1 MSENK
6 FIERLQGKGTEKSV
20 VEIKNTATSTM
31 FTNMPAGDSNGFNTY
46 SDHRGN
52 ATVVA
57 NGTMNWK
64 VDSLQTLT
72 PANIVNGNGEDFT
85 TSMATS
91 GAGLWIN
98 AEYTFP
104 STGDP
109 NHPVAMVFNPQ
120 TKWVLKVCGDNLLS
134 PTSNTI
140 DFTVLITFG
149 SNNIISKTF
158 TVAEQANKFCKEF
171 VIDFAES
178 NTNVIKAQG
187 LSSMKLQLLCGT
199 ADASANIYG
208 GMTVLTCLQR
218 KVEAVAISSTFANVE
233 EVLRD
238 GILPSD
244 YFNNQAYIAQVT
256 DGDTAYAVFQR
267 DGDEMLFVG
276 WNQPIPDQTGNS
288 GKFLTTDGSL
298 MSWEQLTISNIDG
311 LQDDLDDLQDQ
322 ITTNKGTMDNHIANT
337 SNPHQVTKAQVGLGN
352 VDNTSDLDKP
362 ISTATQTAL
371 DTKATPADITT
382 AVSTH
387 NSSNTAH
394 SNQFTPITSVIP
406 STATSSN
413 KLTDQNFVNSSI
425 ATNTANFIG
434 TFNSVADL
442 ENYSGTVTNNDYA
455 FVVGTDSAG
464 NTVYD
469 RYKYTTSTT
478 PASWIFEYELNNSS
492 FTAAQWAS
500 INSGITSGDVALIST
515 AVQPSD
521 LATVATSGSYND
533 LSNKPTIPAA
543 QVNSDWNANSGVAQ
557 ILNKP
562 TLATVAT
569 SGNYNDLS
577 NKPTIPTTLAGLTGD
592 VDISSPTNGQHL
604 VYDGAKWKNTNSA
617 ATVSWGGI
625 DGTLSDQTDLQ
636 NALDEKANVD
646 MDNLTA
652 KGANIANW
660 SSNVSNC
667 ITYIPQDIKLEFNTT
682 TKILTLKAGSKLY
695 IPNGSGVFNEI
706 TINSDQTLTNTFSGQ
721 YNAIFVCWDSA
732 NNVMRQTP
740 TVNSGASDPST
751 ASNRIWYDTTANK
764 IKYYENAGT
773 TVTSDSLSLPICIMQ
788 NAGSGSGFTK
798 IQQVFNGFGYIGSST
813 FVLPGVKGLSPNG
826 RNADGTCNNIEL
838 NFTTP
843 TVLTLDY
850 SNETSILC
858 FLTSAG
864 IRGYGVRDY
873 YEQDTEPV
881 FSGTYATWFNIK
893 ENIMYLTS
901 NGGTSWSKITDI
913 WLGYMGKS
921 ANANF
926 TSFSPKCSLSLLD
939 YNSKPEIVAW
949 GRQFVSTNT
958 TIAQGG
964 GGIAGSYNLGFK
976 TIDTVRIGVFQASL
990 RTTQAGYSSMA
1001 ISTDVVTS
1009 PCLVAGTNNQFANDG
1024 TITIPFINSV
1034 TISFPTTNGGIGTGT
1049 KLVFKGYM

>member
-1 MSENK
+1 MAENK

-20 VEIKNTATSTM
+20 VEIKNTATPTM

-64 VDSLQTLT
+64 VDTLQTLT

-134 PTSNTI
+134 PTSDTI
-140 DFTVLITFG
+140 EFTVLITFG
-149 SNNIISKTF
+149 SSNLISKTF

-178 NTNVIKAQG
+178 NTDVIKAQG

-233 EVLRD
+233 EFMQNGVL
-238 GILPSD
+238 LSD

-288 GKFLTTDGSL
+288 GKFLMTNGSL
-298 MSWEQLTISNIDG
+298 MSWEQLTISDVDG

-322 ITTNKGTMDNHIANT
+322 ITTNKGTMDSHIANT

-362 ISTATQTAL
+362 ISTATETAL

-394 SNQFTPITSVIP
+394 SNQFAPITSVIP
-406 STATSSN
+406 STATASN
-413 KLTDQNFVNSSI
+413 KLADQNFVNSSI

-515 AVQPSD
+515 AVQPGD
-521 LATVATSGSYND
+521 LATVATSGSYTD
-533 LSNKPTIPAA
+533 LSNT
-543 QVNSDWNANSGVAQ
+543 
-557 ILNKP
+557 
-562 TLATVAT
+562 
-569 SGNYNDLS
+569 
-577 NKPTIPTTLAGLTGD
+577 PTIPTVNNPTITITQGGVTKGSFTLNQSSGD
-592 VDISSPTNGQHL
+592 TI
-604 VYDGAKWKNTNSA
+604 
-617 ATVSWGGI
+617 
-625 DGTLSDQTDLQ
+625 
-636 NALDEKANVD
+636 ALDAGGGSID
-646 MDNLTA
+646 AIDNLTITKNGSDEIQA
-652 KGANIANW
+652 VATVNANTATGATNPVYDWVGTLAEYNAQNIETLHPDWVCYITDDVSGGDSVYTKAQVDALLAAQAENNPGFWNNNATRTQISSSNQTAPKNGWLVGFIAYNGANLGVEVFVNNVQVAIGNWCPDANIW
-660 SSNVSNC
+660 GVVSAQ
-667 ITYIPQDIKLEFNTT
+667 IPI
-682 TKILTLKAGSKLY
+682 KAG
-695 IPNGSGVFNEI
+695 
-706 TINSDQTLTNTFSGQ
+706 QTF
-721 YNAIFVCWDSA
+721 
-732 NNVMRQTP
+732 R
-740 TVNSGASDPST
+740 
-751 ASNRIWYDTTANK
+751 YDA
-764 IKYYENAGT
+764 
-773 TVTSDSLSLPICIMQ
+773 
-788 NAGSGSGFTK
+788 
-798 IQQVFNGFGYIGSST
+798 
-813 FVLPGVKGLSPNG
+813 
-826 RNADGTCNNIEL
+826 
-838 NFTTP
+838 
-843 TVLTLDY
+843 
-850 SNETSILC
+850 
-858 FLTSAG
+858 
-864 IRGYGVRDY
+864 
-873 YEQDTEPV
+873 
-881 FSGTYATWFNIK
+881 YATVQN
-893 ENIMYLTS
+893 NSMYFYP
-901 NGGTSWSKITDI
+901 N
-913 WLGYMGKS
+913 
-921 ANANF
+921 
-926 TSFSPKCSLSLLD
+926 
-939 YNSKPEIVAW
+939 E
-949 GRQFVSTNT
+949 
-958 TIAQGG
+958 
-964 GGIAGSYNLGFK
+964 
-976 TIDTVRIGVFQASL
+976 
-990 RTTQAGYSSMA
+990 
-1001 ISTDVVTS
+1001 
-1009 PCLVAGTNNQFANDG
+1009 
-1024 TITIPFINSV
+1024 
-1034 TISFPTTNGGIGTGT
+1034 
-1049 KLVFKGYM
+1049 